1 MNFPKQVLLPLSLT
15 AALFL
20 AACGDKEE
28 SEPTKQVEET
38 TETTA
43 SSEEETI
50 KESHVSDQI
59 EPILL
64 MSKQEMIQ
72 VQFPLDRETITDY
85 LFKGGFVPEGYK
97 LMTDSVDGNN
107 FVFRIFEDFN
117 THITTWDVLHVNAET
132 GKVSSENKG
141 FDHVNVGTINNENQS
156 AIYKEMLAK
165 YNETDEAAEAILSKE
180 TSGEQ
185 YELNELATGAKNT
198 WEQFYADLLTV
209 TLENVDQATQDELNA
224 KANNWQKDFEAYQA
238 KREKEAD
245 GIYLYGA
252 GLTFEFLMYQLEF
265 AKLSCDELLEIL
277 VQQTA

>member
-1 MNFPKQVLLPLSLT
+1 MNFPKQALLPLSLT

-38 TETTA
+38 VETTT
-43 SSEEETI
+43 SSEEEMIT
-50 KESHVSDQI
+50 ESRLSDDI

-64 MSKQEMIQ
+64 MSKQEIGQ
-72 VQFPLDRETITDY
+72 VQFPLDKETIIDY

-107 FVFRIFEDFN
+107 YVFRIFEDFD
-117 THITTWDVLHVNAET
+117 THIATWDVLHVNAET
-132 GKVSSENKG
+132 GIVSSEYMG
-141 FDHVNVGTINNENQS
+141 FNHVNVETSNNENQS

-165 YNETDEAAEAILSKE
+165 YNETDEAAEAILSRE

-185 YELNELATGAKNT
+185 YELNELATEAKNT

-252 GLTFEFLMYQLEF
+252 GFTFEFLMYQLEF
-265 AKLSCDELLEIL
+265 AKLSCDELLKIL

>member
-1 MNFPKQVLLPLSLT
+1 MNFPKQALLPRSLT

-28 SEPTKQVEET
+28 SELTKQVEEAAEIT
-38 TETTA
+38 T

-50 KESHVSDQI
+50 TESHVSDHI

-64 MSKQEMIQ
+64 MSKQEMSQ
-72 VQFPLDRETITDY
+72 VQFPLDEETITHY
-85 LFKGGFVPEGYK
+85 LFKGEFVPEGYK

-107 FVFRIFEDFN
+107 YVFRIFEDFD
-117 THITTWDVLHVNAET
+117 THIATWDVLHVNAET
-132 GKVSSENKG
+132 GIVSSEYMG
-141 FDHVNVGTINNENQS
+141 FDHVNIETSNNENQS

-165 YNETDEAAEAILSKE
+165 YNETDEAAEAILSTE

-185 YELNELATGAKNT
+185 YEINKLATGAKNT
-198 WEQFYADLLTV
+198 WEQFYTDLLTV

-224 KANNWQKDFEAYQA
+224 KANNWQRDFKAYQA

-252 GLTFEFLMYQLEF
+252 GFTFEFLMYQLEF